1 MSFPPSTSNQI
12 LVKMADALC
21 GLGNLTGSFL
31 NSDESV
37 MGFVPFSQFK
47 YLLILIAKIGLL
59 WVLIQCEEQEGF

>member
-1 MSFPPSTSNQI
+1 
-12 LVKMADALC
+12 MADALC

-59 WVLIQCEEQEGF
+59 RVLIQCEEQEGF